1 MSAKQSV
8 LDCAESLFNQQGY
21 TAVGIDLIRDTAGVS
36 KTTIYRHFGGKDG
49 LIEAVLERRH
59 QRFEEGLLASVYQ
72 ANETMLTLSLDA
84 KTASYQRLCAILE
97 WHYAWF
103 MSDHFQGCMF
113 MHALSEFKQ
122 NNRKISQIALDHKTW
137 LGQLIQGALDKTLTD
152 IEEKAEMLLTF
163 IEGLIIR
170 AEFAQDEM
178 AKLVAKRP
186 QHEALILSLLA

>member
-1 MSAKQSV
+1 MSAKQTV

-59 QRFEEGLLASVYQ
+59 QRFEEGLLASVNKV
-72 ANETMLTLSLDA
+72 NEAIAERNFDA
-84 KTASYQRLCAILE
+84 KKASYQRLCAILA
-97 WHYAWF
+97 WHYTWF
-103 MSDHFQGCMF
+103 KSDHFQGCMF

-122 NNRKISQIALDHKTW
+122 NNRKISQLALDHKVW
-137 LGQLIQGALDKTLTD
+137 LGQLIQNALDEEMTE
-152 IEEKAEMLLTF
+152 IAEKAEMLLTF

-170 AEFAQDEM
+170 AEFAQKDISS
-178 AKLVAKRP
+178 LISKRP
-186 QHEALILSLLA
+186 QHEALILSILA

>member
-1 MSAKQSV
+1 MSTKHDI

-21 TAVGIDLIRDTAGVS
+21 TAVGVDLIRDTAGVS

-59 QRFEEGLLASVYQ
+59 QRFEEGLFNKVNATNQ
-72 ANETMLTLSLDA
+72 AMIEAKLDA
-84 KTASYQRLCAILE
+84 KTASYQRLSAILD

-103 MSDHFQGCMF
+103 MSDQFQGCMF

-122 NNRKISQIALDHKTW
+122 NNRKISQIALDHKAW
-137 LGQLIQGALDKTLTD
+137 LGQLIQDALDDSLAD
-152 IEEKAEMLLTF
+152 IEEKADMLLTF

-178 AKLVAKRP
+178 TKLVAKRP